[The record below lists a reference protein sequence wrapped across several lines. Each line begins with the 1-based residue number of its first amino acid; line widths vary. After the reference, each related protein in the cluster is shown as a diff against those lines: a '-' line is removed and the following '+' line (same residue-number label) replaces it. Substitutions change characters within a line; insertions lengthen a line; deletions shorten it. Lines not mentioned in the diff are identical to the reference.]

1 MGQAPAPSPAPAGQV
16 SRPPPLTLAM
26 CQAEL
31 AKARHML
38 KTGSGDAMYLRA
50 SIAAYKHSIARL
62 GGPDM
67 VPPSPYT
74 DMVPDHA
81 PPSPRLL
88 AAAVPPAPRSP
99 APRKSA
105 AYHQMAATRQQ
116 AREHLKRTREVAD
129 KSTNMRNA
137 AEGYSERI
145 TALLKQRG

>member
-16 SRPPPLTLAM
+16 SRPRPLTLAM

-38 KTGSGDAMYLRA
+38 KTGSGDAKYLRA
-50 SIAAYKHSIARL
+50 SIAAYKHSITRL

-74 DMVPDHA
+74 DMVPGHA
-81 PPSPRLL
+81 PPSPQLL

-105 AYHQMAATRQQ
+105 AYHQMAAATRQ

-145 TALLKQRG
+145 